1 MPLGDCPLT
10 RVGLRICL
18 SARRAGGAHDR
29 DRFIGAPCQWHD
41 PRQASVNPDGGQGM
55 ESLARVSASRKTGAE
70 PFTAAGRPAGVTVAD
85 FWGWSRSDLL
95 DNTERGVLAEFIVAT
110 ALGIPPG
117 GVREGWAAWDLTTPD
132 GIRVEVKSAAY
143 LQSWAQ
149 KELSRISFGTPRTL
163 AWDADGGGFAGAA
176 RRHAQV
182 YVFALL
188 AHTDKATVDPLD
200 LDQWVFYVLPTAVL
214 DGRTRSQ
221 HSITLKT
228 LQGLTAAVGFG
239 EVCQAVHEA
248 AEPAGPS

>member
-1 MPLGDCPLT
+1 
-10 RVGLRICL
+10 
-18 SARRAGGAHDR
+18 
-29 DRFIGAPCQWHD
+29 
-41 PRQASVNPDGGQGM
+41 M

-70 PFTAAGRPAGVTVAD
+70 PFTAAGRPAGATVAD

-110 ALGIPPG
+110 ALGIPAG

-132 GIRVEVKSAAY
+132 GVRVEVKSAAY

-176 RRHAQV
+176 RRPAQV

-188 AHTDKATVDPLD
+188 AHTGKATVDPLD
-200 LDQWVFYVLPTAVL
+200 LDQRVFYVLPTVVL
-214 DGRTRSQ
+214 DGRARSQ

-228 LQGLTAAVGFG
+228 LQGLTAVVG
-239 EVCQAVHEA
+239 ALM
-248 AEPAGPS
+248 

>member
-1 MPLGDCPLT
+1 
-10 RVGLRICL
+10 
-18 SARRAGGAHDR
+18 
-29 DRFIGAPCQWHD
+29 
-41 PRQASVNPDGGQGM
+41 M

-70 PFTAAGRPAGVTVAD
+70 PFTAAGRPVGATVAD

-110 ALGIPPG
+110 ALGIPAG

-132 GIRVEVKSAAY
+132 GVRVEVKSAAY

-176 RRHAQV
+176 RRHALV

-200 LDQWVFYVLPTAVL
+200 LDQWVFYVLPTVVL

-228 LQGLTAAVGFG
+228 LQGLTAVAGFSG
-239 EVCQAVHEA
+239 LRQAVQLA
-248 AEPAGPS
+248 AESAGPS

>member
-1 MPLGDCPLT
+1 
-10 RVGLRICL
+10 
-18 SARRAGGAHDR
+18 
-29 DRFIGAPCQWHD
+29 
-41 PRQASVNPDGGQGM
+41 M
-55 ESLARVSASRKTGAE
+55 ERLARISPSRRIGTE
-70 PFTAAGRPAGVTVAD
+70 PFTAAGEPVGPTVAD

-110 ALGIPPG
+110 ALGIPVD
-117 GVREGWAAWDLTTPD
+117 GVREGWAAWDLTMP
-132 GIRVEVKSAAY
+132 GGVRVEVKSAAY

-163 AWDADGGGFAGAA
+163 AWDADGGGFAGVA

-188 AHTDKATVDPLD
+188 THTDKATVDPLD

-228 LQGLTAAVGFG
+228 LEGLTAALGFG
-239 EVCQAVHEA
+239 ELRQAVNLA
-248 AEPAGPS
+248 AEPAGPL

>member
-1 MPLGDCPLT
+1 
-10 RVGLRICL
+10 
-18 SARRAGGAHDR
+18 
-29 DRFIGAPCQWHD
+29 
-41 PRQASVNPDGGQGM
+41 M

-70 PFTAAGRPAGVTVAD
+70 PFTAAGRPVGATVAD

-110 ALGIPPG
+110 ALGIPAG

-132 GIRVEVKSAAY
+132 GVRVEVKSAAY

-149 KELSRISFGTPRTL
+149 KELSRISFGTPGTL

-176 RRHAQV
+176 RRPAQV

-188 AHTDKATVDPLD
+188 AHTGKATVDPLD
-200 LDQWVFYVLPTAVL
+200 LDQRVFYVLPTAVL
-214 DGRTRSQ
+214 DGRARSQ

-228 LQGLTAAVGFG
+228 LQGLTAVVGFSG
-239 EVCQAVHEA
+239 LRQAVQRA
-248 AEPAGPS
+248 AESAGSS

>member
-1 MPLGDCPLT
+1 
-10 RVGLRICL
+10 
-18 SARRAGGAHDR
+18 
-29 DRFIGAPCQWHD
+29 
-41 PRQASVNPDGGQGM
+41 M
-55 ESLARVSASRKTGAE
+55 ERLARISASRKTGAE
-70 PFTAAGRPAGVTVAD
+70 PFTVGGRPVGATVAD

-110 ALGIPPG
+110 ALGIPVD
-117 GVREGWAAWDLTTPD
+117 GVREGWAAWDLTTP
-132 GIRVEVKSAAY
+132 GGVRVEVKSAAY

-163 AWDADGGGFAGAA
+163 AWDADGGGFAGVA

-228 LQGLTAAVGFG
+228 LEGLTAALGFS
-239 EVCQAVHEA
+239 ELRQAVNLA
-248 AEPAGPS
+248 AEPAASS

>member
-1 MPLGDCPLT
+1 
-10 RVGLRICL
+10 VG
-18 SARRAGGAHDR
+18 A
-29 DRFIGAPCQWHD
+29 
-41 PRQASVNPDGGQGM
+41 
-55 ESLARVSASRKTGAE
+55 
-70 PFTAAGRPAGVTVAD
+70 TVAD

-110 ALGIPPG
+110 ALGIPAG

-132 GIRVEVKSAAY
+132 GVRVEVKPAAY

-163 AWDADGGGFAGAA
+163 ARDADGGGFAGAA

-188 AHTDKATVDPLD
+188 AHTGKATVDPLD
-200 LDQWVFYVLPTAVL
+200 LDQRVFYVLPTAVL

-228 LQGLTAAVGFG
+228 LQGLTAVVRFSGLR
-239 EVCQAVHEA
+239 QAVQLA
-248 AEPAGPS
+248 AESAGPS

>member
-1 MPLGDCPLT
+1 
-10 RVGLRICL
+10 
-18 SARRAGGAHDR
+18 
-29 DRFIGAPCQWHD
+29 
-41 PRQASVNPDGGQGM
+41 M

-70 PFTAAGRPAGVTVAD
+70 PFTAAGRPVGATVAD

-110 ALGIPPG
+110 ALGIPSG
-117 GVREGWAAWDLTTPD
+117 GVRESWAAWDLTTPD
-132 GIRVEVKSAAY
+132 GVRVEVKSAAY

-182 YVFALL
+182 HVFALL

-200 LDQWVFYVLPTAVL
+200 LDQWVFYVLPTVIL

-228 LQGLTAAVGFG
+228 LQGLTAVVGFG
-239 EVCQAVHEA
+239 GLRQAVQLA
-248 AEPAGPS
+248 AESAGPS

>member
-1 MPLGDCPLT
+1 MT
-10 RVGLRICL
+10 
-18 SARRAGGAHDR
+18 SARHS
-29 DRFIGAPCQWHD
+29 APR
-41 PRQASVNPDGGQGM
+41 PSV
-55 ESLARVSASRKTGAE
+55 SRKTGAE
-70 PFTAAGRPAGVTVAD
+70 PFRVGGRPVGATVAD

-110 ALGIPPG
+110 VLGIAVD
-117 GVREGWAAWDLTTPD
+117 GVREGWAAWDLTTP
-132 GIRVEVKSAAY
+132 GGVRVEVKSAAY

-163 AWDADGGGFAGAA
+163 AWDADGGGFADVA

-188 AHTDKATVDPLD
+188 AHTDKATVNPLD

-228 LQGLTAAVGFG
+228 LEGLTRAVSFT
-239 EVCQAVHEA
+239 ELRQAVNMA
-248 AEPAGPS
+248 AEPAAPS